1 MKHRASKPNFCG
13 FLVHTVKRLF
23 FTEHYHFHTWLGLLL
38 VALNVPV
45 GWGGATL
52 FLFFAVHYNS
62 SICYRL
68 AVLTYLGSWLMLGA
82 GILLAGPGTVH
93 GFRAR
98 IPRAWKAWRR
108 MHQAQ

>member
-45 GWGGATL
+45 GWGGA
-52 FLFFAVHYNS
+52 AVCVFIAANYDLPS
-62 SICYRL
+62 FYSIS
-68 AVLTYLGSWLMLGA
+68 ALTYLSSWLMLGL
-82 GILLAGPGTVH
+82 GLLLAVRGTVR

-98 IPRAWKAWRR
+98 IPRAWKAWKLIRNS
-108 MHQAQ
+108 